1 MRALALALLLAA
13 PALAAPAPLPIPN
26 YWTGDPAND
35 PAKHDGAYIG
45 PIVWHTKRA
54 ADAAATAVARDV
66 AETPQEKRAAVTD
79 ALVQA

>member
-13 PALAAPAPLPIPN
+13 SVLAAPAPVPISN

-45 PIVWHTKRA
+45 PIIWHTKRA

-66 AETPQEKRAAVTD
+66 AETAQEKRAAVTETP
-79 ALVQA
+79 VQA